1 MDWTWVAEGAWVGKA
16 VVVFG
21 GSMGGSLVGGRLWCQ
36 WGLCGRPAHPAE
48 PLHPV
53 PAQEHLSVSHNNL
66 TTLHGEL
73 SSLPSLR
80 VSACRTQGGA
90 WGPGQPL
97 CTPRC
102 QVGWGERACSNDL
115 S

>member
-1 MDWTWVAEGAWVGKA
+1 
-16 VVVFG
+16 
-21 GSMGGSLVGGRLWCQ
+21 MGGSLDRGRLWCQ
-36 WGLCGRPAHPAE
+36 WVLCGCPAHPAE

-80 VSACRTQGGA
+80 VSAAQDCRTQGGA

-97 CTPRC
+97 CPPWC
-102 QVGWGERACSNDL
+102 QGGWGREHAVMT
-115 S
+115 